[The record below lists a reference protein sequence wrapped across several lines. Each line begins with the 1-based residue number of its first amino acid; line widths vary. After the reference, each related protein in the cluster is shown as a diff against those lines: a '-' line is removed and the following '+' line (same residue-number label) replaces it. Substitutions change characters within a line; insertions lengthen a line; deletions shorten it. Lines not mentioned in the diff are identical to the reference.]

1 MSDRTQEA
9 LCVVL
14 EAAASWANELDSY
27 IAPASVEYGD
37 EESAA
42 AQIAHAQAIRE
53 AMELLRP
60 NAPAT
65 KRVRVQWTE
74 ECRYEADIELPI
86 DTVLHDP
93 ETGKPIEAVF
103 YQPIHDQVG
112 DWGSALLEQNTL
124 TVHSAEEIE
133 EEA

>member
-1 MSDRTQEA
+1 M
-9 LCVVL
+9 VL
-14 EAAASWANELDSY
+14 EAAINWADELDTY
-27 IAPASVEYGD
+27 IGPSSEEYD
-37 EESAA
+37 DYESAEGLF
-42 AQIAHAQAIRE
+42 AHARAIRE
-53 AMELLRP
+53 AVELLRP
-60 NAPAT
+60 SAPAT
-65 KRVRVQWTE
+65 KLVRVQWTE

-86 DTVLHDP
+86 DAVLHDP